1 MTTSPDSLKEET
13 ENLKRSEFLLRLLL
27 HIQEAER
34 KLHLGKV
41 HRTSLL
47 SVRQICINQTLLDSR
62 L

>member
-13 ENLKRSEFLLRLLL
+13 ENLKKSAYLLRLLL

-47 SVRQICINQTLLDSR
+47 LVRQICNHQTLPDLR